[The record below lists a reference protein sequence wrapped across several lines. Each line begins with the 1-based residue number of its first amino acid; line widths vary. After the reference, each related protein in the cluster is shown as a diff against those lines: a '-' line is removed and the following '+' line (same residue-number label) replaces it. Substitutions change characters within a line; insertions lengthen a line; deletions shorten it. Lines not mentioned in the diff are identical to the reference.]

1 MTCKCYEGICKYL
14 LILLFDIDFKVLGQN
29 GWANFTI
36 LKMYSRHPSDLQILK
51 TGLQI
56 LANRQNGWANF
67 TILKIYSRQP
77 SDLQI
82 LKTGLQILAN
92 RFEKIATLR
101 WANFTNVAAVPVLC
115 TGSRCVPC
123 QICYNYTILLQIL
136 LICPHSTWET
146 SFQNADDEF
155 YKLKSTN
162 DSPGLQYEIVDKAK
176 LCKSSWTMNTYLD
189 LRYLDNSLDINKSML
204 KSIKAYDKI
213 SNITFIS
220 VFRLKKQILELGK
233 EIIVLRQLAEHDKRV
248 KRSFESGSSALHWM
262 FGNADADD
270 VRRYDSTINNME
282 KDQNKMLRIIH
293 DQVSILRST
302 ISNLNDTSTSF
313 YENKI
318 LFDFNMKKVETNLN
332 KFSNELSDAKKE
344 MFDIELVYLIE
355 NNMFELEM
363 FITRIQRMISNAHI
377 NKVDAFVMTPNQ
389 ILSEIKSIENILP
402 DDLKMPV
409 KFDLENIH
417 QIFKIMSVELHFIN
431 DKLIFSMK
439 IPLCIIDNFNLYHIL
454 PIYVP
459 INEYGQFL
467 LMTESR
473 MYLLADEMVTNYFQ
487 WPNIKNCIVVAN
499 IFVCTFNEMIH
510 NGETD
515 PICVT
520 ELLKN
525 SLYLKSGCFA
535 FTAKGVL
542 RTEQSLETSL
552 PVTIPIKLSLLN
564 DYCCNISLSY
574 PKPIHLNEIKNLK
587 FNKDAFNRI
596 NLQLDQQDKLIISV
610 IMDKTYD
617 FYFKNVKRKSSVEND
632 IELGYRPCASQ

>member
-1 MTCKCYEGICKYL
+1 M
-14 LILLFDIDFKVLGQN
+14 
-29 GWANFTI
+29 NFWT
-36 LKMYSRHPSDLQILK
+36 R
-51 TGLQI
+51 
-56 LANRQNGWANF
+56 
-67 TILKIYSRQP
+67 
-77 SDLQI
+77 
-82 LKTGLQILAN
+82 
-92 RFEKIATLR
+92 
-101 WANFTNVAAVPVLC
+101 
-115 TGSRCVPC
+115 
-123 QICYNYTILLQIL
+123 ICYNYTILLQIL

-162 DSPGLQYEIVDKAK
+162 DSPGLQYEIVGKAK
-176 LCKSSWTMNTYLD
+176 LCKSSWTINTYLD
-189 LRYLDNSLDINKSML
+189 LKYLDNSLYINKSML
-204 KSIKAYDKI
+204 KSIKTYDKI

-220 VFRLKKQILELGK
+220 VLRLKKQILELGK

-248 KRSFESGSSALHWM
+248 KRSFESGGSALQWM
-262 FGNADADD
+262 FGISDAND

-282 KDQNKMLRIIH
+282 KDQNKMLRIVH

-302 ISNLNDTSTSF
+302 ISNLNDTITSF
-313 YENKI
+313 NENKI
-318 LFDFNMKKVETNLN
+318 LFDFNMKKVATNLN

-363 FITRIQRMISNAHI
+363 FITRIQIMISNAHI

-417 QIFKIMSVELHFIN
+417 QIFKIMSVEIHFIN
-431 DKLIFSMK
+431 DKLIFS
-439 IPLCIIDNFNLYHIL
+439 CIIDNINLYHIL

-459 INEYGQFL
+459 INEYGEFL
-467 LMTESR
+467 HMTESP
-473 MYLLADEMVTNYFQ
+473 MCLLADEMVTKYFQ

-525 SLYLKSGCFA
+525 SVSRPSLCETFITELKKEMWYPSFFKNNWYFVYEKPTNITIICNKQTKNFKIKIQNSGKLYLKSGCFA

-552 PVTIPIKLSLLN
+552 PVIIPIELSLLN
-564 DYCCNISLSY
+564 DFCCNISVHQSY

-617 FYFKNVKRKSSVEND
+617 FVYANKYLILIIFILIISTMEKKKGVSDIFDEN
-632 IELGYRPCASQ
+632 LFF